1 MEEQEKHWL
10 EESKEKWLEEIKVD
24 LPFPNSIPTGNSL
37 FIHRDKGLLDHSWI

>member
-10 EESKEKWLEEIKVD
+10 EESKKWLEEIKVD